1 MKFKKPILL
10 TVLTL
15 FSLSTFAG
23 GGFTTVTTPSTGN
36 EHRAYAGLVWSLK
49 EKFSLVPDATLGFRS
64 LRVKSND
71 NVSGGDISARITFA
85 NGLAFDSARLSYVVG
100 DRDILGNL
108 GVGYSVTNSSALG
121 TVAVQG
127 AYSRVGTDFEFTNKR
142 FVPYLEPLTVDKPKK
157 VTPTVTIIP
166 IIDC

>member
-23 GGFTTVTTPSTGN
+23 GGFTTPSAGN

-71 NVSGGDISARITFA
+71 NVTGGDISARITFA
-85 NGLAFDSARLSYVVG
+85 NGLAFDSARLSYVGG

-157 VTPTVTIIP
+157 VTIIP
-166 IIDC
+166 IIYC